1 MAGAAIAAVMVI
13 GTTISVVGQVQAGKN
28 ANKVAQRNA
37 EIQLREAD
45 LAKQNAEFNAKI
57 SEKEGRARR
66 AKLRNDS
73 GAGGTAVNDGTNLL
87 ALAEQE
93 FTDDLEA
100 QLIRRGG
107 QLTADSLRANAAI
120 TSFSGKAQQQAA
132 NTGALGSL
140 VTGLGT
146 AGIQA
151 QTLAAANAKGPSKP

>member
-28 ANKVAQRNA
+28 ANKVAQRNS

-66 AKLRNDS
+66 AKMRNDQAN
-73 GAGGTAVNDGTNLL
+73 GVVVNDGTNLL

-107 QLTADSLRANAAI
+107 KLQSDSLRANAAI
-120 TSFSGKAQQQAA
+120 TSFSGKAQQSAA

-140 VTGLGT
+140 VTGLGS
-146 AGIQA
+146 
-151 QTLAAANAKGPSKP
+151 AALSGTQVNAASKKG

>member
-1 MAGAAIAAVMVI
+1 MAGAAIAAVVI

-28 ANKVAQRNA
+28 ANKVAQRNSD
-37 EIQLREAD
+37 IQLRDAD
-45 LAKQNAEFNAKI
+45 LSKQNAEFNAKI
-57 SEKEGRARR
+57 SEKEGEARR
-66 AKLRNDS
+66 AKLRNDQAN
-73 GAGGTAVNDGTNLL
+73 GVVVNDGTNLL

-107 QLTADSLRANAAI
+107 KLQSDSLRANAAI
-120 TSFSGKAQQQAA
+120 TSFSGKAQQSAA

-146 AGIQA
+146 AGIQG
-151 QTLAAANAKGPSKP
+151 QTLAAAKAKGPSKT

>member
-1 MAGAAIAAVMVI
+1 MAGAAIAAVVI

-28 ANKVAQRNA
+28 ANKVAQRNSD
-37 EIQLREAD
+37 IQLRDAD

-57 SEKEGRARR
+57 SEKEGEARR

-73 GAGGTAVNDGTNLL
+73 GAGGTVVNDGTNLL

-107 QLTADSLRANAAI
+107 KLQSDSLRANAAI
-120 TSFSGKAQQQAA
+120 TSFSGKAQQSAA

-146 AGIQA
+146 AGIQG
-151 QTLAAANAKGPSKP
+151 QTLAAAKAKGPSK